1 MLRTPIVLF
10 LLVLFILP
18 TVNGQPA
25 DTLLTDKRKVRQFA
39 AVTGAGYGIGV
50 VAMYQL
56 WYKDIPRQSFR
67 FFNDNA
73 EWKQIDKAGHFFS
86 AFYISKGTAHVL
98 RDCGIPSRRSA
109 VIGSLTGFAL
119 LLPVEIF
126 DGYSEAYGASTGDLI
141 ANAAGSSFFLSSRRY
156 GMISGYIRNFP
167 FIPRDTPPIAPKC
180 WATTPCEKSSRIITA
195 KRTGSRSMP
204 TSLCRFP
211 NGSILR

>member
-1 MLRTPIVLF
+1 

-56 WYKDIPRQSFR
+56 WYKAIPRQSFR

-73 EWKQIDKAGHFFS
+73 EWKQLDKAWPFFS

-141 ANAAGSSFFLSSRRY
+141 ANAAGSSFFLVQQALWND
-156 GMISGYIRNFP
+156 IR
-167 FIPRDTPPIAPKC
+167 IHPK
-180 WATTPCEKSSRIITA
+180 
-195 KRTGSRSMP
+195 
-204 TSLCRFP
+204 F
-211 NGSILR
+211 